1 MRHERRQFALA
12 GEQVH
17 AAVCDV
23 DAHPIAVADQ
33 SEWAADCRLRRYM
46 ADADAAGRS
55 RKAPVGDECHLFPH
69 LLAVD
74 DRGHPEHLA
83 HPWASDRAFVP
94 QDQHLAGVIGS
105 RLDGTNTVFLALE
118 YASW

>member
-1 MRHERRQFALA
+1 
-12 GEQVH
+12 
-17 AAVCDV
+17 
-23 DAHPIAVADQ
+23 
-33 SEWAADCRLRRYM
+33 
-46 ADADAAGRS
+46 
-55 RKAPVGDECHLFPH
+55 

-105 RLDGTNTVFLALE
+105 RLDGTNTVFLAFE
-118 YASW
+118 YASRPVMDDLAKSVTVE